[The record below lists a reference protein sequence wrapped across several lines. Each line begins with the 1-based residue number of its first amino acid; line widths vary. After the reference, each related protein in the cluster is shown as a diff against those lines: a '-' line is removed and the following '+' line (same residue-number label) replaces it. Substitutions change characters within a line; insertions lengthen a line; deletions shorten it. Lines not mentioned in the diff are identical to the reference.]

1 MGFDLNSGRP
11 DSKLVQVSIG
21 VPVYNGSIGLADALE
36 SLVNQTVSD
45 IEIIISDNAST
56 DTTPEIC
63 RRYTEQDQRIVYY
76 RQLTTIPA
84 VDNFLFVLS
93 KARAPYFI
101 WAAHDDVRS
110 LNFIEKLLP
119 VLEANRSAVL
129 AFGDICDMGSNGII
143 PSQFTCPEPGAA
155 RWRRLW
161 AVAFSRLPYAYGLWK
176 TDVLRRVTWSD
187 NGWWPDLPLV
197 MSATMLGDFVRVSGA
212 ELRYQVRDNARYFDL
227 PPRPGVGGHLS
238 NLLVRVRRAW
248 HMARAPVL
256 AAVSVGR
263 VAGFALGL
271 LAGVLTSL
279 KVAYSAAGYF
289 WHWLRVQLGLLPKPG
304 S

>member
-1 MGFDLNSGRP
+1 MGFDFNSGQP
-11 DSKLVQVSIG
+11 DSKLAQISIG
-21 VPVYNGSIGLADALE
+21 VPVYNGSIGLADALD
-36 SLVNQTVSD
+36 SLTNQTVRD

-63 RRYTEQDQRIVYY
+63 RRYIEQDPRIVYY
-76 RQLTTIPA
+76 RQLATVPA

-93 KARAPYFI
+93 KARAPYFM

-110 LNFIEKLLP
+110 LDFIEKLLAA
-119 VLEANRSAVL
+119 LEANRSAVL
-129 AFGDICDMGSNGII
+129 AFGDTVDMRRDGAVSVRET
-143 PSQFTCPEPGAA
+143 FPEPGAP

-161 AVAFSRLPYAYGLWK
+161 SVAFSRFHYAYGLWK
-176 TDVLRRVTWSD
+176 TDVLRSVAWSD
-187 NGWWPDLPLV
+187 NGWWPDLPLM
-197 MSATMLGDFVRVSGA
+197 MSATTLGDFVRVPGA
-212 ELRYQVRDNARYFDL
+212 ELRYRVRDNARYFAL
-227 PPRPGVGGHLS
+227 PPRPGIGGHLS
-238 NLLVRVRRAW
+238 NLLIRIRLAW
-248 HMARAPVL
+248 HMTRAPML

-271 LAGVLTSL
+271 LAGVLTCL

-289 WHWLRVQLGLLPKPG
+289 WHWLRVQLGFLPTPN